1 MKTKKRSAAVKH
13 RQALPQPV
21 PHRAELDRRWA
32 AYEANP
38 GIAISRERFRETAAV
53 LPGTRVPIRDFVD
66 TVNLPALIDHL
77 LDIEDFLNNHPEVSR
92 AKVMSF
98 LKRNYPARYLAQT
111 SKAPASSKGLGRL
124 KEGEEI

>member
-21 PHRAELDRRWA
+21 SHRAELDRRWA
-32 AYEANP
+32 AYEVP
-38 GIAISRERFRETAAV
+38 GIAISREQFRERTAV
-53 LPGTRVPIRDFVD
+53 FPGTCVPIRDFVD
-66 TVNLPALIDHL
+66 TINPPALIDHL

-92 AKVMSF
+92 AKVMAF
-98 LKRNYPARYLAQT
+98 LKRQYPARYLAQT

-124 KEGEEI
+124 KDGT